1 MVVDTVLRP
10 GAPTTERYRSLA
22 LINFRS
28 FVVEASLE
36 FAVGDRGTL
45 VAHGDQGGGYAL
57 YVVDDRLHLA
67 WNGYGTMTEVDG
79 GVLTPGTKSVVLAVE
94 AAGDL
99 RVHVELLVDG
109 TSVAAERDLP
119 VLTAMAPFQGIDVGI
134 DRKSPVSWSIRERF
148 GTFPW
153 TGTLH
158 HVTYRPGEMAPDAGI
173 RWLDVLREAGS
184 RYE

>member
-1 MVVDTVLRP
+1 
-10 GAPTTERYRSLA
+10 
-22 LINFRS
+22 
-28 FVVEASLE
+28 
-36 FAVGDRGTL
+36 VGDRGTL

-153 TGTLH
+153 TGTLQ